1 MTTGRINQIAFDRS
15 TRGDRPK
22 RPAHEA
28 GRVSANDP
36 HRSRDTQADR
46 PASGANNGQSKPT
59 QARSHGRWRP
69 TTIALRRPTNHF
81 STCGPTANRD
91 CGDSARPTIEYRI
104 KILLSTT
111 LAHDHSDMLRTLFA
125 ITEQG
130 ILPGKHG
137 RIASTHGQQCHRTPS
152 DMWNVDRHPRSAA
165 EFTFRGRTRRAAHAS
180 HPLRI
185 SDSLEW

>member
-28 GRVSANDP
+28 GRANAKIP
-36 HRSRDTQADR
+36 TEAGTHRRVDR
-46 PASGANNGQSKPT
+46 PAVQTTDRASQRRAGE
-59 QARSHGRWRP
+59 GRWRP
-69 TTIALRRPTNHF
+69 TTSTLRRPTNHF

-125 ITEQG
+125 STEQG
-130 ILPGKHG
+130 ILPGRHG
-137 RIASTHGQQCHRTPS
+137 RIASTHGQQYHRTPS

-165 EFTFRGRTRRAAHAS
+165 GFTFRGRTRRAAHAS

-185 SDSLEW
+185 PDSLEW